1 MSDIT
6 QQLDPET
13 RSAAVPEAQP
23 PAARRSARRTRAIWV
38 LTALSLV
45 PGLTAAISREWWHG
59 LPPGVRLSCYI
70 VSGVLIVAAC
80 SLIMLG
86 DGRPTATSATEPA
99 PPDAG
104 P

>member
-6 QQLDPET
+6 QQLDPEP

-23 PAARRSARRTRAIWV
+23 PAAKPSPRRTRATWI
-38 LTALSLV
+38 LMALSLL
-45 PGLTAAISREWWHG
+45 PGLTAAISREWWHS
-59 LPPGVRLSCYI
+59 LPPGVRLSSYI

-99 PPDAG
+99 PPVSG